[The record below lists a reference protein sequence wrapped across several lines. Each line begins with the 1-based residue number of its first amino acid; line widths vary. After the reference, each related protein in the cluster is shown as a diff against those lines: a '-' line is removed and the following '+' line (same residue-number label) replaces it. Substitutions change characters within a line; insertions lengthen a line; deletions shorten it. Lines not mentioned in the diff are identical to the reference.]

1 LFSSLK
7 PRIILL
13 VFVCFGLFCANVVAE
28 TPSEQA
34 AKLLPA
40 SIGDF
45 HAKGSVGTLGSAESG
60 PTPKEGYESLLFL
73 AYRQYVSL
81 KGGAISIRAFQTTG
95 DSAAYAVL
103 TQARATL
110 STSPQVTPGVGT
122 LAYQSGNRLM
132 FFKGPVF
139 VELTSSENGPDNE
152 TLTRVAGQLAQSLTS
167 DNNDIP
173 ALVKHLPDWM
183 RVEENAIYAIS
194 LPALKETIKDQP
206 ILDAVDF
213 SGGVEAVVAPYN
225 NASLAIVEFTTP
237 QLATTNDAK
246 IQARLEELRKSGQ
259 PVPSAYQRVGNYAVF
274 VFNAPDAQTAENLIK
289 GVSYE
294 QVVQWL
300 GNNPNIL
307 RRAQRAYAATTA
319 GIVIAVV
326 KASGYSLLICLGIGG
341 LFGTYV
347 FRKRRARMA
356 KAETYSDSGGMVRLG
371 IDDLNVAPDATRL
384 LGPGER

>member
-1 LFSSLK
+1 LLTSPR

-13 VFVCFGLFCANVVAE
+13 VFVCLGLFCANVVAE

-40 SIGDF
+40 SIGEF
-45 HAKGSVGTLGSAESG
+45 RAKSPVRIVSAQGTGAAQAS
-60 PTPKEGYESLLFL
+60 GYEILFS
-73 AYRQYVSL
+73 ADRQYASS
-81 KGGAISIRAFQTTG
+81 KGGTVTTTLTQTTK
-95 DSAAYAVL
+95 DSAAYAL
-103 TQARATL
+103 LKNARSTL
-110 STSPQVTPGVGT
+110 STAPQFVPGVGT
-122 LAYQSGNRLM
+122 LAYQAGNRLI
-132 FFKGPVF
+132 FFKGPAF
-139 VELTSSENGPDNE
+139 VEVTGQAGSEAIAE
-152 TLTRVAGQLAQSLTS
+152 AASQLAQSLTS

-183 RVEENAIYAIS
+183 RVEENAVYAVS
-194 LPALKETIKDQP
+194 LPALKETIKEQP

-213 SGGVEAVVAPYN
+213 SGGVEAVVAPYDG
-225 NASLAIVEFTTP
+225 AKLAIVEFTTP
-237 QLATTNDAK
+237 QLAATIDSNIK
-246 IQARLEELRKSGQ
+246 ARLEDLRNSGQ
-259 PVPSAYQRVGNYAVF
+259 PIPSAYRRVGNYAVF
-274 VFNAPDAQTAENLIK
+274 VFNAPDAQMAENLIK

-319 GIVIAVV
+319 GIVIAVI

-341 LFGTYV
+341 LFGAYV
-347 FRKRRARMA
+347 FRKRRARLA

>member
-1 LFSSLK
+1 LLTSLR

-13 VFVCFGLFCANVVAE
+13 VFVCFGLFCANTAAE

-40 SIGDF
+40 SIGEF
-45 HAKGSVGTLGSAESG
+45 RAKSPVRIQSAGGTGAAQVV
-60 PTPKEGYESLLFL
+60 GYEVLFT
-73 AYRQYVSL
+73 ADRQYASS
-81 KGGAISIRAFQTTG
+81 KGGTVSITLTQTTR
-95 DSAAYAVL
+95 DSAAYAL
-103 TQARATL
+103 LKNARGAL
-110 STSPQVTPGVGT
+110 STAAQPQIIPGVGT
-122 LAYQSGNRLM
+122 LAYEAGNRLI
-132 FFKGPVF
+132 FFKGPAF
-139 VELTSSENGPDNE
+139 VEVTGQPGSEAIAG
-152 TLTRVAGQLAQSLTS
+152 VAGQLGQSLTS

-183 RVEENAIYAIS
+183 RVEENAVYAIS
-194 LPALKETIKDQP
+194 LPALKEAIKEQP

-213 SGGVEAVVAPYN
+213 SGGVEAVVAPYDG
-225 NASLAIVEFTTP
+225 AKLAIVEFTTP
-237 QLATTNDAK
+237 QLATTIDANIK
-246 IQARLEELRKSGQ
+246 ARLEELRNGGQ
-259 PVPSAYQRVGNYAVF
+259 SVPSAYRRVGNYAVF
-274 VFNAPDAQTAENLIK
+274 VFNAPDAEMAENLIK

-319 GIVIAVV
+319 GIVIAVI

-347 FRKRRARMA
+347 FRKRRARMT

-371 IDDLNVAPDATRL
+371 IDDLNVAPDASRL

>member
-1 LFSSLK
+1 MLTSLR

-13 VFVCFGLFCANVVAE
+13 AFVCLGLFCANVVAE

-40 SIGDF
+40 SIGEF
-45 HAKGSVGTLGSAESG
+45 RAKSPVRIASAEG
-60 PTPKEGYESLLFL
+60 TGAAQAIGYEILFS
-73 AYRQYVSL
+73 ADRQYASS
-81 KGGAISIRAFQTTG
+81 KGGTVTTTLTQTTK
-95 DSAAYAVL
+95 DSAAYAL
-103 TQARATL
+103 LKNARGTL
-110 STSPQVTPGVGT
+110 STAPQVIPGVGT
-122 LAYQSGNRLM
+122 LAYQAGNRLI
-132 FFKGPVF
+132 FFKGPAF
-139 VELTSSENGPDNE
+139 VEVIGQAGSEAIAG
-152 TLTRVAGQLAQSLTS
+152 VAGQLAQTLTS

-183 RVEENAIYAIS
+183 RVEENAVYAVS

-213 SGGVEAVVAPYN
+213 SGGVEAVVAPYDT
-225 NASLAIVEFTTP
+225 AKLAIVEFTTP
-237 QLATTNDAK
+237 QLAATIDSNIK
-246 IQARLEELRKSGQ
+246 ARLDELRNGGQ
-259 PVPSAYQRVGNYAVF
+259 PVPSAYRRVGNYAVF

-319 GIVIAVV
+319 GIVIAVI
-326 KASGYSLLICLGIGG
+326 KASGYSLLICIGIGG
-341 LFGTYV
+341 LFGAYV
-347 FRKRRARMA
+347 FRKRRARLT

-371 IDDLNVAPDATRL
+371 IDNLNVAPDATRL

>member
-1 LFSSLK
+1 LA
-7 PRIILL
+7 
-13 VFVCFGLFCANVVAE
+13 FVCLGLFCANVAAE
-28 TPSEQA
+28 PPSEQA

-40 SIGDF
+40 SLGDF
-45 HAKGSVGTLGSAESG
+45 RAKGPVGILGAPETG
-60 PTPKEGYESLLFL
+60 PAPKEGYESLLFL
-73 AYRQYVSL
+73 AHRQYASP
-81 KGGAISIRAFQTTG
+81 KGGAITISAFQTTG

-103 TQARATL
+103 TRARATL
-110 STSPQVTPGVGT
+110 STARQVIPGVGT
-122 LAYQSGNRLM
+122 LAYQAGNRLI

-139 VELTSSENGPDNE
+139 VELTSPENSSGNE
-152 TLTRVAGQLAQSLTS
+152 SLARVADQLAQTLTS
-167 DNNDIP
+167 DNNDVP

-183 RVEENAIYAIS
+183 RAEGGADYAVS
-194 LPALKETIKDQP
+194 LPQLKETIKDQP
-206 ILDAVDF
+206 ILDAIGF
-213 SGGVEAVVAPYN
+213 SGGVEAVVAPYDG
-225 NASLAIVEFTTP
+225 AKLAIVEFTTP
-237 QLATTNDAK
+237 QLATTNDGNIK
-246 IQARLEELRKSGQ
+246 ARLEELRNSGQ

-274 VFNAPDAQTAENLIK
+274 VFNAPDEQMAENLIK

-319 GIVIAVV
+319 GIVIAVI
-326 KASGYSLLICLGIGG
+326 KASGYSLLICLGTGG
-341 LFGTYV
+341 LFGAYI
-347 FRKRRARMA
+347 FRKRRARLT